1 MRRWLSED
9 QIAKLLTKTERKM
22 HEYTKTYLLIDNSCF
37 LRSIFLVI
45 TFERMLMLLVL
56 EVILAAPFK
65 DFA

>member
-1 MRRWLSED
+1 
-9 QIAKLLTKTERKM
+9 M
-22 HEYTKTYLLIDNSCF
+22 HEYTKKYLLIDNSCF